1 MPTEYP
7 NSYWKGTGKY
17 QKEYEKLYS
26 ELVPPSGSADTLNGE
41 LIRAISILSHE
52 FFKNNNANAYTGKQY
67 DPIHPFYH
75 KLLNL
80 INHNVPGLAKLVHE
94 IRKVMAAR
102 AKKTKSTI
110 NLYNQLADQVIYYVL
125 TRADKPLPP
134 NYKRD

>member
-17 QKEYEKLYS
+17 QKEYEELYQK
-26 ELVPPSGSADTLNGE
+26 LVPKQGSADTLNGE

-52 FFKNNNANAYTGKQY
+52 FFKNNNANAYTANEY
-67 DPIHPFYH
+67 DSLPPLYN

-80 INHNVPGLAKLVHE
+80 IDYNVPGSTKSVYE
-94 IRKVMAAR
+94 IRKVIGAR

-110 NLYNQLADQVIYYVL
+110 NLYNQLADKVISYVL
-125 TRADKPLPP
+125 THEDKPLPS

>member
-52 FFKNNNANAYTGKQY
+52 FFKNNNANAYTGLQH
-67 DPIHPFYH
+67 PRIHPFYQ
-75 KLLNL
+75 KFLNL
-80 INHNVPGLAKLVHE
+80 IDFNVPGLAKLIHQITGV
-94 IRKVMAAR
+94 IVTR

-110 NLYNQLADQVIYYVL
+110 NLYNQLADHVIYYVL
-125 TRADKPLPP
+125 TRADKPLPS
-134 NYKRD
+134 NYQRD